1 MTVASDTDSE
11 TEAVG
16 QFAQIQDLLVEV
28 LAGWARSRLTDL
40 ALVEMLGALEGVGR
54 VVDSARVSSV
64 SDLAR
69 RAEIDYGGGSLVK
82 GLGCR
87 NPVDVVTSITR
98 VSVREAKRRITL
110 GGGDRKAGGERGLRR
125 GNPPE
130 GSAQEVHVKTRSAPG
145 LFGAVPSQDLHHEC
159 GTTDDHAVPDPS
171 ELVVADLAGQHDAS
185 AALRPQVLDIFRTH
199 RLRVHG

>member
-69 RAEIDYGGGSLVK
+69 RAEIDYGGGSLV
-82 GLGCR
+82 GAGVSQSCR
-87 NPVDVVTSITR
+87 CGH
-98 VSVREAKRRITL
+98 EHH
-110 GGGDRKAGGERGLRR
+110 AG
-125 GNPPE
+125 
-130 GSAQEVHVKTRSAPG
+130 V
-145 LFGAVPSQDLHHEC
+145 GA
-159 GTTDDHAVPDPS
+159 
-171 ELVVADLAGQHDAS
+171 
-185 AALRPQVLDIFRTH
+185 
-199 RLRVHG
+199 